1 MSQGQDTSPVEISRV
16 WKFEG
21 EGDGVVH
28 IELSAGGEQ
37 LSVNLKQG
45 RNPRMY
51 EFIVKHADIA
61 TEARPAKE
69 PSES

>member
-1 MSQGQDTSPVEISRV
+1 MSQGQDTAPVEIARV
-16 WKFEG
+16 WRFEG

-28 IELSAGGEQ
+28 IELAAGDEKMN
-37 LSVNLKQG
+37 VNLKQA

-51 EFIVKHADIA
+51 EFVVKHATIA

-69 PSES
+69 PKEG